1 MKNNFIELNDL
12 PIYDLY
18 TEFLKLLNQK
28 KIWWHSEIED
38 QICVNATEDDPTN
51 CLTGRGSLFLD
62 WDNAIIKNGQITVL
76 PRKVPLKEEN
86 FTILCEGFKGSLFED
101 VYNEIIKKYQVG
113 RIRIMKSLPK
123 TCLTWHVDN
132 TPRIHYP
139 LKTQSGCFMV
149 IENESKFLE
158 LNKWYYTNTVL
169 PHTAFNGSKEERI
182 HLVVTVL
189 GNK

>member
-1 MKNNFIELNDL
+1 MQNNFVELNNL
-12 PIYDLY
+12 PVYDLY
-18 TEFLKLLNQK
+18 TEFLKLLDQK
-28 KIWWHSEIED
+28 KIWWHPEIED

-51 CLTGRGSLFLD
+51 CLAGRGSLFYD

-76 PRKVPLKEEN
+76 PRKVPLREEN

-123 TCLTWHVDN
+123 TCLTWHVDD

-149 IENESKFLE
+149 IKNESKFLE